1 MYIVD
6 YVTFHVYKYTCFF
19 ICNMYNHELIIYR
32 MFMSMYI
39 SLLLQNT
46 LNSSIPIRFQSL
58 QIFTGVIK

>member
-19 ICNMYNHELIIYR
+19 ICNMYNHELIIYC

-46 LNSSIPIRFQSL
+46 LNNSH
-58 QIFTGVIK
+58 